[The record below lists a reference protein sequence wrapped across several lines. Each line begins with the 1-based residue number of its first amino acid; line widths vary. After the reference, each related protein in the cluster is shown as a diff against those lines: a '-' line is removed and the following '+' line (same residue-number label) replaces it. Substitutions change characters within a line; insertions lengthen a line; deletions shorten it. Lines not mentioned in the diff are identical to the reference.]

1 MKNKPGE
8 YKNFTD
14 LVDKVLTVSHGEIK
28 ATLDAEKRAKKR
40 KKSKKSSA
48 SREAV

>member
-1 MKNKPGE
+1 MMSKEFEKFDNL
-8 YKNFTD
+8 TAS
-14 LVDKVLTVSHGEIK
+14 LLKVPHAQIK
-28 ATLDAEKRAKKR
+28 AELEAEKQAKKR